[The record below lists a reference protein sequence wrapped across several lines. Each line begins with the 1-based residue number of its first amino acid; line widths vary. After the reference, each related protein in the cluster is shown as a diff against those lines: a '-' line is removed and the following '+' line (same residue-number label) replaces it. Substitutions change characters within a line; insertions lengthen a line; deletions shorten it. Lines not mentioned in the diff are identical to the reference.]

1 MDAYFIPKKG
11 GDFLV
16 KIKKRSGAMQDFDR
30 TKLKRSMKRAGAKDE
45 HATKVAETVGGRV
58 REGMTTAE
66 IKRHATTELRR
77 MDQKTATAYET
88 FRKPTV

>member
-1 MDAYFIPKKG
+1 M
-11 GDFLV
+11 V

-30 TKLKRSMKRAGAKDE
+30 AKFKRSLKKAGAEDE
-45 HATKVAETVGGRV
+45 HATRVAEAVVGRV

-66 IKRHATTELRR
+66 IKRHAATELRR

-88 FRKPTV
+88 FRKPTI